1 MRSKFS
7 ILFIVLFFSLC
18 SNSSDVNS
26 DKIII
31 SNLDLEPLL
40 ENVDVNELDTNL
52 HQHFQ
57 AMENELD
64 TNFLIINYWA
74 SWCLECIEEHELLI
88 SLAET
93 KKLEGK
99 VAMVSFQDSRDSAIE
114 FLNNYGYGQIIYAV
128 DTQSKL
134 AIDSG
139 VFGVPETHIIV
150 NGEIVK
156 KFIGPLSLS
165 NVEEIINNFP

>member
-1 MRSKFS
+1 MKNKFS
-7 ILFIVLFFSLC
+7 LVLLVLLISFC
-18 SNSSDVNS
+18 SSSSNDNTDTIKLNNLNLKPLIEE
-26 DKIII
+26 DKIQ
-31 SNLDLEPLL
+31 LET
-40 ENVDVNELDTNL
+40 D
-52 HQHFQ
+52 
-57 AMENELD
+57 
-64 TNFLIINYWA
+64 FLIINYWA

-88 SLAET
+88 SLSESQ
-93 KKLEGK
+93 KLEGK
-99 VAMVSFQDSRDSAIE
+99 VVMVSFQDNIENSIE
-114 FLNNYGYGQIIYAV
+114 FLNNYGYGNIVYSI
-128 DTQSKL
+128 DNESKL

>member
-1 MRSKFS
+1 MKNKFS
-7 ILFIVLFFSLC
+7 LVLLVLLISFCTSS
-18 SNSSDVNS
+18 SNDNTDTIKLNNLNLKPLIEE
-26 DKIII
+26 DKIQ
-31 SNLDLEPLL
+31 LET
-40 ENVDVNELDTNL
+40 D
-52 HQHFQ
+52 
-57 AMENELD
+57 
-64 TNFLIINYWA
+64 FLIINYWA

-88 SLAET
+88 SLAESQ
-93 KKLEGK
+93 KLEGK
-99 VAMVSFQDSRDSAIE
+99 VVMVSFQDNIENSIE
-114 FLNNYGYGQIIYAV
+114 FLNNYGYGNIVYAI
-128 DTQSKL
+128 DNESKL